1 MLWQIFGAIDDCAKI
16 IELDPGNYSAC
27 SIRSAAKLNLK
38 DYYGPIADYTKMI
51 ELRPNDESPYVRRG
65 GSKYDLG
72 DLNGACKDWKKA
84 ASLGGRGLIEWQ
96 RELCN

>member
-1 MLWQIFGAIDDCAKI
+1 
-16 IELDPGNYSAC
+16 
-27 SIRSAAKLNLK
+27 
-38 DYYGPIADYTKMI
+38 MI

-84 ASLGGRGLIEWQ
+84 ASLGGEV
-96 RELCN
+96 